1 MQDNRYHTS
10 HYSQKVSKFVNCL
23 QTRHLL
29 KKFKHEFYTSCL
41 LGALKFTKNDD
52 PNKYEYSGYGTRFDT
67 HQQIF
72 LSNGEWD
79 ENTVILGVDNSSSV
93 HIDNKKIYLSSW

>member
-1 MQDNRYHTS
+1 M
-10 HYSQKVSKFVNCL
+10 
-23 QTRHLL
+23 L

-67 HQQIF
+67 HQQMF

-93 HIDNKKIYLSSW
+93 HIDNKKIYLSSWWRPNRWIRWWYNNSRGKMFSKYY